1 VEHRSNTN
9 PGAMIPTE
17 PQNRREFVKRF
28 SLLPAVSTL
37 LTASWS
43 NTLLA
48 AVTLPK
54 RPTRGRMLLKI
65 SDFPALQDD
74 FGSVRIGTSPV
85 AGIEPTGLLH
95 PILINRGPGGQF
107 HALNSEC
114 THAGCVVRPYSQAA
128 GACICPCHG
137 SRYAIDGARTGGP
150 AFFPL
155 LPYAVQFDGKD
166 QLIIELPDLP
176 HEVHA
181 SLVRNDAGS
190 AARLRL
196 EFLAFAH
203 IHYEVMFQPSVS
215 APWQA
220 TPFALT
226 PDGPLDQTV
235 FAGND
240 DFAVVY
246 VDTALQTGFL
256 TVTMRLQPV

>member
-1 VEHRSNTN
+1 
-9 PGAMIPTE
+9 MIPTE

-28 SLLPAVSTL
+28 SLLPAFSTL
-37 LTASWS
+37 LAASWS
-43 NTLLA
+43 STLLA

-54 RPTRGRMLLKI
+54 RPTTGRMLLKV
-65 SDFPALQDD
+65 SDFPALQND
-74 FGSVRIGTSPV
+74 FGSVRIGTSPL
-85 AGIEPTGLLH
+85 AGNEPTGLLH
-95 PILINRGPGGQF
+95 PILINRAPGGQF

-114 THAGCVVRPYSQAA
+114 THAGCVVSPYSQSA

-155 LPYAVQFDGKD
+155 LNYAVKFDGAD

-176 HEVHA
+176 HEIHA

-190 AARLRL
+190 AAGLRL

-203 IHYEVMFQPSVS
+203 IDYEIMFQPSLS
-215 APWQA
+215 APWQV

-226 PDGPLDQTV
+226 PEGPLDQTV
-235 FAGND
+235 FTGND
-240 DFAVVY
+240 DFASAY